1 MLNQYETERYIK
13 GVCDRANIRLVWHD
27 KKTAYCTQ
35 DKKGQS
41 VIYLPA
47 INASMSQDVLDDFMS
62 STVHEASHVLH
73 TNFTAVPPGVNAN
86 DSFLGAITNAIEDCH
101 IDYINGQNYLGD
113 NQLRRRV
120 TRRLVDNLLTT
131 LKKPGLGIPEQRIA
145 ALLGW
150 DAKCRSAYWPEFSG
164 LEEDFATTI
173 TDPTVKAQ
181 YEKLL
186 SGDYADVSN
195 SIRRVD
201 DKHRTGK
208 AYALARRIF
217 EEVFQE
223 DADKEEQRCEQ
234 EAKAKG
240 GEGEGEGDGEGDGEK
255 EGEGDKKGKSKAKG
269 AGEDEQDGEG
279 GHTHSRVYSELQQ
292 DTFNISRNTS
302 HKGHHVEYK
311 SSGRGGANYTPT
323 PLKDVVVVD
332 YKNGKSNSR
341 HVSANIEPDRYERYQ
356 DTVHGSDGFAQKVRR
371 LLQIRSRGRTQY
383 GTKSGALHNA
393 NLYRVTMTDAKGYNE
408 RVFKK
413 RIVTDTLDSAVC
425 VLCDTSG
432 SMSGD
437 KYANT
442 MRAAIHLSSTLGNVL
457 HIPIE
462 ILGFTELDCRNTVFV
477 HRDFDTTLL
486 SDEKLRDRMA
496 SAANHMCNNA
506 DGESVYYAYWRLS
519 QRKEKRK
526 VLIVLSDGSPAGDKS
541 GDLVGYTAKVI
552 KNIED
557 ERKVDIIG
565 IGIRDNNVARFYK
578 QHQIIKDAS
587 EIEPALLKLIERKLV

>member
-27 KKTAYCTQ
+27 KPIAYCTQ
-35 DKKGQS
+35 DRTGRS

-47 INASMSQDVLDDFMS
+47 INAGMSQEVLDDFMS

-73 TNFTAVPPGVNAN
+73 TNFSATPPGVNAN
-86 DSFLGAITNAIEDCH
+86 DSFLGAINNAIEDCH

-120 TRRLVDNLLTT
+120 VRKLTDKLLDI
-131 LKKPGLGIPEQRIA
+131 LRKNSSKLGIPEQRVA
-145 ALLGW
+145 ALVGW
-150 DAKCRSAYWPEFSG
+150 DTKCRSAYWPEFSG
-164 LEEDFATTI
+164 VEEEFATTI
-173 TDPTVKAQ
+173 TDPTVQAQ
-181 YEKLL
+181 YAKLL
-186 SGDYADVSN
+186 AGDYTDVSN

-201 DKHRTGK
+201 DEHRTGK
-208 AYALARRIF
+208 AYALAKRIF

-223 DADKEEQRCEQ
+223 DAKKEEERCAEQ
-234 EAKAKG
+234 AAKG
-240 GEGEGEGDGEGDGEK
+240 EGEQGDKSGESGDGEGKGEGEGK
-255 EGEGDKKGKSKAKG
+255 EGDK
-269 AGEDEQDGEG
+269 DGEEG
-279 GHTHSRVYSELQQ
+279 YAHSRVYAELQQ
-292 DTFNISRNTS
+292 DTFNISRNKS
-302 HKGHHVEYK
+302 HKGHHVHYT
-311 SSGRGGANYTPT
+311 SSGKGGANYTPT

-332 YKNGKSNSR
+332 YKTGKCNSP
-341 HVSANIEPDRYERYQ
+341 HVSANIAPDDYDRYRDAIE
-356 DTVHGSDGFAQKVRR
+356 GSDGFAQKVRR

-413 RIVTDTLDSAVC
+413 RIVTDTLDSAVS

-432 SMSGD
+432 SMGGD
-437 KYANT
+437 KYANA
-442 MRAAIHLSSTLGNVL
+442 MRAAIHLSNTLGNVL

-462 ILGFTELDCRNTVFV
+462 ILGFTELDCKNTVFV
-477 HRDFDTTLL
+477 HRDFDTGML
-486 SDEKLRDRMA
+486 SEEKLRDRMA
-496 SAANHMCNNA
+496 SAANHMANNA

-526 VLIVLSDGSPAGDKS
+526 VLIVLSDGSPAGDKR

-565 IGIRDNNVARFYK
+565 IGIQDRNVARYYK
-578 QHQIIKDAS
+578 QHQIINDAS
-587 EIEPALLKLIERKLV
+587 QIEPALLSLIERKLT